1 MDGSDTRS
9 LLLAAA
15 ERMIAEHGIDVP
27 LRDVAAAAGQRNNSA
42 VQYHFGSRDGLIEA
56 IVERRM
62 VALER
67 ARLELLA
74 EDEANGASTDPAAF
88 VTMLVAPLL
97 DVPYRD
103 GATHYARFL
112 EQTRRHPAVI
122 DPTRLDTES
131 WVAARIIITRLERSL
146 RHLGPEV
153 RRKRLGSMTTAM
165 FALLADFEG
174 EMSDVDAAGRDVLAR
189 EIVDMLVGMLMV
201 PQR

>member
-1 MDGSDTRS
+1 
-9 LLLAAA
+9 
-15 ERMIAEHGIDVP
+15 MIAEHGIEVP

-56 IVERRM
+56 VVERRM
-62 VALER
+62 IALER

-74 EDEANGASTDPAAF
+74 EHEADGAATDPAAF
-88 VTMLVAPLL
+88 VAMLVAPLL

-112 EQTRRHPAVI
+112 DQARRHPAVI
-122 DPTRLDTES
+122 DPTRLDTQG
-131 WVAARIIITRLERSL
+131 WVAVRIIITRLERSL
-146 RHLGPEV
+146 HHLGPEV

-165 FALLADFEG
+165 FALLADFERS
-174 EMSDVDAAGRDVLAR
+174 MADVDWAGREVLAG